1 MQVPRFWRMK
11 TQRYRLTGVRYDN
24 GEVQLIDRP
33 QMTADTHIAVEN
45 DEVVAVE
52 TRTEQPAA

>member
-33 QMTADTHIAVEN
+33 QLTIDTDTTVESN
-45 DEVVAVE
+45 EMVAIE
-52 TRTEQPAA
+52 AQAEHPAA